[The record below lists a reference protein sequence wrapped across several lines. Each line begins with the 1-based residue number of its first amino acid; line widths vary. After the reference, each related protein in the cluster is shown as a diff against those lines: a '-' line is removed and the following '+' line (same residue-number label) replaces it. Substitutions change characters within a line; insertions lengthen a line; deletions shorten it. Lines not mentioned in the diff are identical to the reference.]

1 MTAQRPPYAAVFLL
15 SAAVLSYEVLLM
27 RLFSIIQWHH
37 FAYMMISVALL
48 GYGAAGALV
57 TLAQDPLKAR
67 FASVFTI
74 AAGLFGL
81 TALLAFLAAQ
91 RVGFNAL
98 EILWDPQQPARL
110 GLVYALLI
118 VPFLCAATA
127 ICLSFTRFP
136 DRIPRLY
143 AADILGAAAG
153 GLGAIGLLL
162 LLPPVTALRGSAA
175 LGLVAGALAA
185 WRPGGRTAAVALT
198 LMAGTVL
205 ALPPTWTALQPSPY
219 KELSQTLGI
228 TGTRV
233 LAAVSSPLGVVT
245 AVDSPQVP
253 FRHAPG
259 LSLLATAE
267 PPPQIALFTD
277 GDGLTAINRF
287 DGDWTAQGYL
297 DFLTSAL
304 PYHLLR
310 DPAVLVLGAGGGT
323 DVLQALALG
332 ARTVDAV
339 ELNPQVVALVQET
352 FGDFSGRPYS
362 LPGVRPHLAEAR
374 GYVEGHSQRYDLI
387 QVALLD
393 AFSTAAAGLHGLAE
407 TYLYT
412 VEALGSYL
420 DHLTPGG
427 LLAITR
433 WVTLPPRDPLK
444 LFATAVAALE
454 ARGIREP
461 GAHLVMIRG
470 WKTATLLVKPT
481 PFTPAELA
489 AVTAFREARAFD
501 LVWQPGMNPTEANRF
516 NRLDRPWF
524 YEGAAALLAADR
536 QDFLDRYKFRIN
548 PASDDQPYFFH
559 FFRWES
565 LREILGLKA
574 RGGLSFLEW
583 GYPVL
588 IATLAQAL
596 VFGALLTLVPLWL
609 LLRRSPIAPQL
620 GDQARDRD
628 LAPIPGQAPGTAK
641 VLTYFTALGL
651 AFMLLEIAFIQ
662 KFILFLSHPVYAVSL
677 VLTTFL
683 LCAGL
688 GSRLSD
694 RLRSRGQSKG
704 AVRLAALAI
713 AGLALTYVLT
723 LPTLFQPLMGLA
735 IGTKMALAAALIAP
749 LGLAMG
755 MPFPLGLASLGAR
768 RPALVPWAWA
778 VNGFASVVAAVLAT
792 VLAIHWGFS
801 AVVFLAATLYL
812 LAAITFPGEQPNHH
826 PESLQAMKAYA
837 RNTPSWSISSRKPRR
852 SATGSGPRPRNP
864 SSGPGSF
871 SHRR

>member
-1 MTAQRPPYAAVFLL
+1 MAAQRPPYAAIFLL

-27 RLFSIIQWHH
+27 RLFSLIQWHH

-48 GYGAAGALV
+48 GYGAAGGLV
-57 TLAQDPLKAR
+57 TLAQTPLKAHFDDA
-67 FASVFTI
+67 FAI
-74 AAGLFGL
+74 AAGLFGV
-81 TALLAFLAAQ
+81 TALLAFLSAQ

-98 EILWDPQQPARL
+98 EILWDPSQLARL
-110 GLVYALLI
+110 GLIYGLLL

-127 ICLSFTRFP
+127 LCLSFTRFP

-162 LLPPVTALRGSAA
+162 LLSPAIALRGSVA
-175 LGLVAGALAA
+175 LGLMAGALAV
-185 WRPGGRTAAVALT
+185 WTPGRRAIAST
-198 LMAGTVL
+198 LGLIAIGIL
-205 ALPPTWTALQPSPY
+205 ALPPAWTALHPSPY
-219 KELSQTLGI
+219 KELSQTLHI

-233 LAAVSSPLGVVT
+233 LAEISSPLGVVT

-287 DGDWTAQGYL
+287 DGDWADQGYL

-304 PYHLLR
+304 PYHLLQE
-310 DPAVLVLGAGGGT
+310 PAVLVLGAGGGT
-323 DVLQALALG
+323 DLLQALALG

-352 FGDFSGRPYS
+352 FGDFSGHPYN
-362 LPGVRPHLAEAR
+362 LPGVRLHLAEAR
-374 GYVEGHSQRYDLI
+374 GFVEGHAQRYDLI

-393 AFSTAAAGLHGLAE
+393 AFSAAAAGLHGLAE

-412 VEALGSYL
+412 VEALGTYL

-433 WVTLPPRDPLK
+433 WVNLPPRDPLK

-454 ARGIREP
+454 ARGVREP

-481 PFTPAELA
+481 PFTPTELA
-489 AVTAFREARAFD
+489 AVRAFREARAFD
-501 LVWQPGMNPTEANRF
+501 LIWQPGMNQAEANRF

-524 YEGAAALLAADR
+524 YEGAAALLSADR
-536 QDFLDRYKFRIN
+536 QDFLDRYKFRID
-548 PASDDQPYFFH
+548 PARDDRPYFFH

-565 LREILGLKA
+565 LTEILGLKA
-574 RGGLSFLEW
+574 RGGLSLLEW

-596 VFGALLTLVPLWL
+596 VFGALLTLLPLWL
-609 LLRRSPIAPQL
+609 FLRRRAVARSPRD
-620 GDQARDRD
+620 GREDQQSISS
-628 LAPIPGQAPGTAK
+628 PAPGAGR

-651 AFMLLEIAFIQ
+651 AFMLVEIAFIQ

-694 RLRSRGQSKG
+694 RFQSRGR

-713 AGLALTYVLT
+713 GGLTLTYILT
-723 LPTLFQPLMGLA
+723 LPALFQPLMGLA
-735 IGTKMALAAALIAP
+735 ISTKMTLAAALIAP

-755 MPFPLGLASLGAR
+755 MPFPLGLASLGAC

-792 VLAIHWGFS
+792 VLAIHWGFT
-801 AVVFLAATLYL
+801 AVVILAALLYL
-812 LAAITFPGEQPNHH
+812 LAAGTFPGD
-826 PESLQAMKAYA
+826 
-837 RNTPSWSISSRKPRR
+837 R
-852 SATGSGPRPRNP
+852 
-864 SSGPGSF
+864 
-871 SHRR
+871 

>member
-1 MTAQRPPYAAVFLL
+1 MTAQRPPYAAIFLL
-15 SAAVLSYEVLLM
+15 SAGVLSYEVLLM

-37 FAYMMISVALL
+37 FAYMMISIALL
-48 GYGAAGALV
+48 GYGTAGALV
-57 TLAQDPLKAR
+57 TLAQRPLKAR
-67 FASVFTI
+67 FASVFTL

-98 EILWDPQQPARL
+98 EILWDPRQPARL
-110 GLVYALLI
+110 GLIYGLLL

-127 ICLSFTRFP
+127 LCLSFTRFP

-162 LLPPVTALRGSAA
+162 LLPPATALRGSAA
-175 LGLVAGALAA
+175 LGLVAGALVA
-185 WRPGGRTAAVALT
+185 WRPGRRGAAVALT
-198 LMAGTVL
+198 LVAGAVL
-205 ALPPTWTALQPSPY
+205 ALPPAWTVLQPSPY
-219 KELSQTLGI
+219 KELSQTLRI

-233 LAAVSSPLGVVT
+233 LAEVSSPLGAVT
-245 AVDSPQVP
+245 AVASPRVP

-277 GDGLTAINRF
+277 GDGLTTINRF
-287 DGDWTAQGYL
+287 DGDWAAQGYL

-304 PYHLLR
+304 PYHLLQE
-310 DPAVLVLGAGGGT
+310 PAVLVLGAGGGT

-332 ARTVDAV
+332 ARRVDAV

-352 FGDFSGRPYS
+352 FGDYSGRPYS

-374 GYVEGHSQRYDLI
+374 GFVEGHAQRYDLI

-412 VEALGSYL
+412 VEALERYL

-433 WVTLPPRDPLK
+433 WVNLPPRDPLK

-470 WKTATLLVKPT
+470 WKTATLLVKTT
-481 PFTPAELA
+481 PFTPRELA

-501 LVWQPGMNPTEANRF
+501 LVWQPGMEAAAANRF

-524 YEGAAALLAADR
+524 YDGAAALLSADR
-536 QDFLDRYKFRIN
+536 QDFLDRYKFRID
-548 PASDDQPYFFH
+548 PARDDRPYFFH
-559 FFRWES
+559 FFRWDS
-565 LREILGLKA
+565 LGEILGLKA
-574 RGGLSFLEW
+574 RGGLSLLEW

-588 IATLAQAL
+588 VATLAQAL
-596 VFGALLTLVPLWL
+596 VFGALLTLLPLWL
-609 LLRRSPIAPQL
+609 FLRRSAAAAP
-620 GDQARDRD
+620 AATHS
-628 LAPIPGQAPGTAK
+628 APHRESIPGPASGAGR

-651 AFMLLEIAFIQ
+651 AFMLVEIAFIQ

-677 VLTTFL
+677 VLTSFL

-688 GSRLSD
+688 GSRLGD
-694 RLRSRGQSKG
+694 RLQSRGGSRR
-704 AVRLAALAI
+704 AVRLATLAI
-713 AGLALTYVLT
+713 GGLTLTYVLT
-723 LPTLFQPLMGLA
+723 LPALFQPLMGLA
-735 IGTKMALAAALIAP
+735 IGTKMTLAAALIAP

-755 MPFPLGLASLGAR
+755 MPFPLGLASLGAH

-778 VNGFASVVAAVLAT
+778 VNGFASVVASVLAT
-792 VLAIHWGFS
+792 VLAIHWGFT
-801 AVVFLAATLYL
+801 VVVILAALLYL
-812 LAAITFPGEQPNHH
+812 LAAATFPCD
-826 PESLQAMKAYA
+826 
-837 RNTPSWSISSRKPRR
+837 R
-852 SATGSGPRPRNP
+852 
-864 SSGPGSF
+864 
-871 SHRR
+871 